1 MKTNGPW
8 KIIESH
14 EKYKNNWMKV
24 CEDKVIRPDGKEGIV
39 SLVEMEDGI
48 SALSL
53 DNDGYVYLADQ
64 FRYSTGKD
72 GIETVSGAVNNNEK
86 PLDTAKRE
94 LREELGI
101 EAEEWIDL
109 GLVNPFN
116 VAIKAPHTIFLA
128 RKLKFGKDHQKG
140 AKKIKLVKVKLEEA
154 VKMVMNSIITN
165 GPSCV
170 LILKTNEYL
179 KSPNSTK
186 ITSPEN
192 ILSKK

>member
-8 KIIESH
+8 KIVESH
-14 EKYKNNWMKV
+14 EKYKNNWMKIR
-24 CEDKVIRPDGKEGIV
+24 EDKVIRPDGKEGIV

-48 SALSL
+48 SVLSL

-64 FRYSTGKD
+64 FRYSMGKD
-72 GIETVSGAVNNNEK
+72 GVETVSGAVNSNEK
-86 PLDTAKRE
+86 PLDAAKRE

-140 AKKIKLVKVKLEEA
+140 TKNIKLVKVKLEEA

-179 KSPNSTK
+179 KFPNPPR